1 MENELTAAFPVL
13 GIAAWSGTGKT
24 TLLEKL
30 LPRLAEY
37 GLKVAVIKHAHH
49 SFDVDQPGKD
59 SYKLR
64 SAGAAPVL
72 VASRQRFALMQET
85 PGQKEPDLAQLIA
98 MMAPHQPD
106 LVIVEGFKAWPIP
119 KLVLYRDGIGDTTIL
134 TGQWVEA
141 AALSAP
147 SPIDLAATVT
157 QLNLDDSEAIASWI
171 VSWLSAKT
179 DARFSSSSASST
191 SVSSAWA
198 LKKKR

>member
-1 MENELTAAFPVL
+1 MENELTAPFPIL

-85 PGQKEPDLAQLIA
+85 PDQDEPDLSQLVA
-98 MMAPHQPD
+98 MMAPHDPD

-119 KLVLYRDGIGDTTIL
+119 KLVLYRDGIGDSAIL
-134 TGQWVEA
+134 TGPWVEA

-147 SPIDLAATVT
+147 PPIDLATAVIR
-157 QLNLDDSEAIASWI
+157 LNLDDRDAIARWI
-171 VSWLSAKT
+171 VSWVSAKNDAIFLSA
-179 DARFSSSSASST
+179 SAS
-191 SVSSAWA
+191 
-198 LKKKR
+198 KKER